1 MNLLWE
7 SETTLALHAAARE
20 TEIHCSVGLV
30 AGQLYTAARRVF
42 SIAIPVQCLKTF
54 HCKIA
59 ETVSNRSNPCCE
71 VLFVLSECSDQL
83 TAHVVSAFK

>member
-7 SETTLALHAAARE
+7 SETTLALHADARE

-30 AGQLYTAARRVF
+30 VGQLYTAARRVF
-42 SIAIPVQCLKTF
+42 SIAIPVQSLKTF

-59 ETVSNRSNPCCE
+59 ETVSNPFCE
-71 VLFVLSECSDQL
+71 VSFVLSECSDQL